1 MATFS
6 EVKQKFCEKVRE
18 HKTEIII
25 AGVTI
30 VSVTAVVLIS
40 RKWGVLNS
48 QDVTN
53 LLKDGAKAKSNVV
66 PLVPVTIQNTIIDST
81 SDGKI
86 VEISKHIRDLPEGWK
101 PSLEKLS
108 TALMNGFEL
117 AENQTWVDDYPKFC
131 A

>member
-1 MATFS
+1 MATFN
-6 EVKQKFCEKVRE
+6 EVKQKFCEKVKE
-18 HKTEIII
+18 HKTEILV
-25 AGVTI
+25 AGGII
-30 VSVTAVVLIS
+30 VSVAAVILIS
-40 RKWGVLNS
+40 RKWDLLNS
-48 QDVTN
+48 QNITN

-81 SDGKI
+81 SDGRI
-86 VEISKHIRDLPEGWK
+86 IEISKHIRNLPEGWK
-101 PSLEKLS
+101 PSLEKLN